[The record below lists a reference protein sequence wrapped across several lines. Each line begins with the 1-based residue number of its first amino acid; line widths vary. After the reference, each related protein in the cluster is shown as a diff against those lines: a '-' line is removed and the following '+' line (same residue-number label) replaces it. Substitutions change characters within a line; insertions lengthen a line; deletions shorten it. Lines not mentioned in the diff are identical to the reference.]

1 MLEQHTPRLT
11 PSTLR
16 TSMTSP
22 PPNTSPLSD
31 TEWDANELE
40 TLGHCPI
47 CQSAARTV
55 LYDNLTDTLFRC
67 APGRWTLHACNG
79 CGTAYLDPRPSATSI
94 GKAYANYYTHSEP
107 AQPTS
112 AKDGADWRS
121 ALRTFARAN
130 LNSYRNARW
139 QMALTPSNTW
149 GRYVVPL
156 VLPVRSL
163 IEQQMRH
170 MPSQP
175 PDRQGRLLDVGCG
188 NGAFLK
194 MAQAAGWSVQGIDFD
209 PIAVAEARRQGLA
222 VDLGGIDQ
230 LAAQAQTYDWITCSH
245 VLEHVHEPQQ
255 LLQSLHRLLRPG
267 GTLWLQTP
275 NLNSIGHRTYGRD
288 WVGADPPRHL
298 TLLTLTSLRSA
309 LEKAGFQ
316 TSFRRLPLFPA
327 MAFYAASNALRGGE
341 VNAMALPHTRTMRL
355 HFLLLALRQHWRL
368 QNAEFHTVIATR

>member
-1 MLEQHTPRLT
+1 
-11 PSTLR
+11 
-16 TSMTSP
+16 MTSP

-94 GKAYANYYTHSEP
+94 GKAYAQYCTHP
-107 AQPTS
+107 AAIDP
-112 AKDGADWRS
+112 AAGRNAPGWRS
-121 ALRTFARAN
+121 ALRTFVRAS

-139 QMALTPSNTW
+139 QMALTPSNAW
-149 GRYVVPL
+149 GRHVVPL
-156 VLPVRSL
+156 VSPVRAS

-230 LAAQAQTYDWITCSH
+230 LADQAQTYDWITCSH

-255 LLQSLHRLLRPG
+255 LLQSLHCLLRPG

-275 NLNSIGHRTYGRD
+275 NLESIGHRAYGPH
-288 WVGADPPRHL
+288 WVGVDAPRHL
-298 TLLTLTSLRSA
+298 TLLTLPALRSA
-309 LEKAGFQ
+309 LEKAGFR
-316 TSFRRLPLFPA
+316 TKFCHLPLFPA
-327 MAFYAASNALRGGE
+327 MAFYAASEALRSGQA
-341 VNAMALPHTRTMRL
+341 NAMALPHSRILRL
-355 HFLLLALRQHWRL
+355 SFLLPAMWQNWCLRR
-368 QNAEFHTVIATR
+368 AEFHTAIATC

>member
-1 MLEQHTPRLT
+1 
-11 PSTLR
+11 
-16 TSMTSP
+16 MTSP

-31 TEWDANELE
+31 TQWDANDLE

-47 CQSAARTV
+47 CQSTARTV

-67 APGRWTLHACNG
+67 APGRWTLHSCGG
-79 CGTAYLDPRPSATSI
+79 CGTAYLDPRPSAASI
-94 GKAYANYYTHSEP
+94 GRAYAQYCTHPVAADP
-107 AQPTS
+107 AATQHAP
-112 AKDGADWRS
+112 GWRS
-121 ALRTFARAN
+121 ALRTFARAT

-139 QMALTPSNTW
+139 QMALTPSNAW

-156 VLPVRSL
+156 VSPVRSL

-175 PDRQGRLLDVGCG
+175 VGRPGRMLDVGCG
-188 NGAFLK
+188 NGVFLK

-230 LAAQAQTYDWITCSH
+230 LTAQAQTYDWITCSH

-255 LLQSLHRLLRPG
+255 LLHSMHRLLRPG

-275 NLNSIGHRTYGRD
+275 NLDSIGHRAYGPH
-288 WVGADPPRHL
+288 WVGIDAPRHL
-298 TLLTLTSLRSA
+298 TLLPLPSLRSA
-309 LEKAGFQ
+309 LEKAGFKI
-316 TSFRRLPLFPA
+316 SFHRLSLFSA
-327 MAFYAASNALRGGE
+327 MAFYAASDALRSGE
-341 VNAMALPHTRTMRL
+341 ANAMALPHARILRL
-355 HFLLLALRQHWRL
+355 RFLLLALRQNWCLRR
-368 QNAEFHTVIATR
+368 AEFHTAIATRSS

>member
-94 GKAYANYYTHSEP
+94 GKAYAQYCTHP
-107 AQPTS
+107 AAIDP
-112 AKDGADWRS
+112 AAGRNAPGWRS
-121 ALRTFARAN
+121 ALRTFVRAS

-139 QMALTPSNTW
+139 QMALTPSNAW
-149 GRYVVPL
+149 GRHVVPL
-156 VLPVRSL
+156 VSPVRAS

-194 MAQAAGWSVQGIDFD
+194 IAQTAGWSVQGIDFD

-222 VDLGGIDQ
+222 VDLCGIDQ

-275 NLNSIGHRTYGRD
+275 NLDSIGHRTYGPH
-288 WVGADPPRHL
+288 WVGVDSPRHL
-298 TLLTLTSLRSA
+298 TLLTLPSLRRA

-316 TSFRRLPLFPA
+316 IKFRRLSLFSA
-327 MAFYAASNALRGGE
+327 MAFYAASHALRTGE
-341 VNAMALPHTRTMRL
+341 ENAMALPRAHIFQLR
-355 HFLLLALRQHWRL
+355 FLLLAILQSWSLRC
-368 QNAEFHTVIATR
+368 AEFHTAVATR

>member
-230 LAAQAQTYDWITCSH
+230 LADQAQTYDWITCSH
-245 VLEHVHEPQQ
+245 VLEHVHDPQE
-255 LLQSLHRLLRPG
+255 LLHSMHRLLRPC

-275 NLNSIGHRTYGRD
+275 NIDSIGHKTYGPYWR
-288 WVGADPPRHL
+288 GLEPPRHL
-298 TLLTLTSLRSA
+298 ALMPLKALCSTLKKVGFKTRPLR
-309 LEKAGFQ
+309 F
-316 TSFRRLPLFPA
+316 PLFTA
-327 MAFYAASNALRGGE
+327 MAIHAASGAIHNDEENAI
-341 VNAMALPHTRTMRL
+341 ALPHSRTLRL
-355 HFLLLALRQHWRL
+355 RFLLLALQQHWRL
-368 QNAEFHTVIATR
+368 RDAEFHTVIATR

>member
-1 MLEQHTPRLT
+1 MRQ
-11 PSTLR
+11 
-16 TSMTSP
+16 M
-22 PPNTSPLSD
+22 PNQP
-31 TEWDANELE
+31 
-40 TLGHCPI
+40 
-47 CQSAARTV
+47 V
-55 LYDNLTDTLFRC
+55 
-67 APGRWTLHACNG
+67 GR
-79 CGTAYLDPRPSATSI
+79 P
-94 GKAYANYYTHSEP
+94 
-107 AQPTS
+107 
-112 AKDGADWRS
+112 
-121 ALRTFARAN
+121 
-130 LNSYRNARW
+130 
-139 QMALTPSNTW
+139 
-149 GRYVVPL
+149 
-156 VLPVRSL
+156 
-163 IEQQMRH
+163 
-170 MPSQP
+170 
-175 PDRQGRLLDVGCG
+175 GRLLDVGCG
-188 NGAFLK
+188 NGAFLQ

-209 PIAVAEARRQGLA
+209 PLAVAEARRQGLA
-222 VDLGGIDQ
+222 VDLCGIDQ

-245 VLEHVHEPQQ
+245 VLEHVHDPQH
-255 LLQSLHRLLRPG
+255 LFHSMHRLLRSG

>member
-1 MLEQHTPRLT
+1 
-11 PSTLR
+11 
-16 TSMTSP
+16 MTSLP
-22 PPNTSPLSD
+22 PHTSPLSD
-31 TEWDANELE
+31 TPWDANELE

-47 CQSAARTV
+47 CQSTTRTV
-55 LYDNLTDTLFRC
+55 LYEGLTDTLFKC
-67 APGRWTLHACNG
+67 APGRWTLHACSG
-79 CGTAYLDPRPSATSI
+79 CGTAYLNPRPSAASI
-94 GKAYANYYTHSEP
+94 GKAYASYYTHSEAENKAP
-107 AQPTS
+107 AQNLPS
-112 AKDGADWRS
+112 WGR
-121 ALRTFARAN
+121 ALLKCARATF
-130 LNSYRNARW
+130 NSYLNARW
-139 QMALTPSNTW
+139 HTALTPSNAW
-149 GRYVVPL
+149 GRYLVPRISQARAL
-156 VLPVRSL
+156 AEQKMRQMPNQPVGR
-163 IEQQMRH
+163 
-170 MPSQP
+170 P
-175 PDRQGRLLDVGCG
+175 GRLLDVGCG
-188 NGAFLK
+188 NGAFLQ

-230 LAAQAQTYDWITCSH
+230 LTAQAQTYDWITCSH
-245 VLEHVHEPQQ
+245 VLEHVHDPQH
-255 LLQSLHRLLRPG
+255 LFHSMHRLLRSG

>member
-16 TSMTSP
+16 TSMTSLP
-22 PPNTSPLSD
+22 PHTSPLSD
-31 TEWDANELE
+31 TPWDANELE

-47 CQSAARTV
+47 CQSTTRTV
-55 LYDNLTDTLFRC
+55 LYEGLTDTLFKC

-149 GRYVVPL
+149 GRYAVPWI
-156 VLPVRSL
+156 LPVRSL

-175 PDRQGRLLDVGCG
+175 EGRPGRLLDVGCG
-188 NGAFLK
+188 NGAFLQ
-194 MAQAAGWSVQGIDFD
+194 MGQAAGWSVQGIDFD

-230 LAAQAQTYDWITCSH
+230 LADQAQTYDWITCSH
-245 VLEHVHEPQQ
+245 VLEHVHDPQQ
-255 LLQSLHRLLRPG
+255 LLHSIRRLLRPG

-275 NLNSIGHRTYGRD
+275 NIDSLGHRTYGPHWR
-288 WVGADPPRHL
+288 GLEPPRHL

-309 LEKAGFQ
+309 LEKAGFK
-316 TSFRRLPLFPA
+316 TNFCRMPLFTA
-327 MAFYAASNALRGGE
+327 MPVHAASNAMRSGDEG
-341 VNAMALPHTRTMRL
+341 AKALPQTRMLRL
-355 HFLLLALRQHWRL
+355 RFLLLALRQHWCLR
-368 QNAEFHTVIATR
+368 NAEFHTVIATR